1 MRSKMIALLAAAAA
15 VALAGCSKS
24 PDAGAK
30 QTRLKV
36 EEPSVNGGLNPSGRP
51 EAPLI
56 DPAKKTVV
64 VLAAPSAPQLAAREE
79 ARIVADREKVEGRIH
94 TLMNSYAD
102 NLGSTRKDKY
112 GEQITQ
118 ELDTYKRQSLQ
129 IFKLQQQAA
138 QTARRDGSA
147 TPQ

>member
-1 MRSKMIALLAAAAA
+1 MRTTVIAVVAAAAA
-15 VALAGCSKS
+15 LGLAGCSKS

-30 QTRLKV
+30 QTRLEVK
-36 EEPSVNGGLNPSGRP
+36 EASVNGGLNPSGRP
-51 EAPLI
+51 EAPFI

-64 VLAAPSAPQLAAREE
+64 VLAAPSAPQLTSREE
-79 ARIVADREKVEGRIH
+79 AKITADQQKVDARIH

-129 IFKLQQQAA
+129 LFKLQQQSAQAA
-138 QTARRDGSA
+138 RKDGSA